1 MGPVDQTPTLPPPPT
16 RERCYRHPDVETGVH
31 CTRCGR
37 PICPDCM
44 IPAPVGHQCPEC
56 VDEARRE
63 YRQGPGR
70 RIAVANVRSTSAT
83 MLILGAIGLGYL
95 WELAVAGGPGSLFEG
110 PSGEALFRAG
120 AMYPLAVAAG
130 EWWRLVA
137 AIFLHAGLIHLLLN
151 SYVLWIFGI
160 AIEQEIGRIAT
171 LGVFLVTGVFAS
183 AASYAFSPAQV
194 LGVGASGAIFG
205 LVGAYIAYNYLR
217 RHHVMAQAR
226 LRAAMSMLVINLI
239 IGFTIPAIDWRAHL
253 GGLVAGLA
261 AGVAVDP
268 SRSTQVRRVVSILG
282 LVGIVLAAAA
292 LVAFRTAQLRSDFP
306 GLAGL

>member
-1 MGPVDQTPTLPPPPT
+1 
-16 RERCYRHPDVETGVH
+16 
-31 CTRCGR
+31 
-37 PICPDCM
+37 
-44 IPAPVGHQCPEC
+44 
-56 VDEARRE
+56 
-63 YRQGPGR
+63 
-70 RIAVANVRSTSAT
+70 
-83 MLILGAIGLGYL
+83 MLILGAIGVGYL
-95 WELAVAGGPGSLFEG
+95 WELAAGGPGTVFGG
-110 PSGEALFRAG
+110 PSGDALFRAG
-120 AMYPLAVAAG
+120 AMVPLAVAAG

-183 AASYAFSPAQV
+183 AASYTFSRPNV
-194 LGVGASGAIFG
+194 VGVGASGAIFG

-226 LRAAMSMLVINLI
+226 LRAAMSMLLINLI

-261 AGVAVDP
+261 AGLAVDP
-268 SRSTQVRRVVSILG
+268 SRPTSARRVLSVLG

-292 LVAFRTAQLRSDFP
+292 LVAFRTAQLRSQFGDFL
-306 GLAGL
+306 GSI